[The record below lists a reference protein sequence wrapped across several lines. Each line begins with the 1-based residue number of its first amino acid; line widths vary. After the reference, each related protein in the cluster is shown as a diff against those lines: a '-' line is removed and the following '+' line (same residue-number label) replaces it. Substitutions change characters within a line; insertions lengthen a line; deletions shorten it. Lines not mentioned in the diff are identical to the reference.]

1 MGRRFEAGRSI
12 VASGQAS
19 REIHRASECALQG
32 LLRPIASLGEAKLV
46 SPREFQKVNQLIF
59 CVLAKTN
66 SRGEFHEAAYHEAAY
81 HETAE
86 ASLQEEFIGLSVRA
100 SFLQGCPDKKMHH
113 RPDRTGSRRANRDA
127 SHAGDAE
134 SIVIIRL
141 TDCID

>member
-19 REIHRASECALQG
+19 REIHRASECTLQG
-32 LLRPIASLGEAKLV
+32 LLRPIA
-46 SPREFQKVNQLIF
+46 
-59 CVLAKTN
+59 